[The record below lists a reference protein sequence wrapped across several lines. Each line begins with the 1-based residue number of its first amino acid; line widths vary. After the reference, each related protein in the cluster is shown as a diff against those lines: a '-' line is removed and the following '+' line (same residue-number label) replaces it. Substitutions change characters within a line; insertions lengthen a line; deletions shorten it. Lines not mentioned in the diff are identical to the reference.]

1 MTITRSRYFVTAS
14 ELAAELAGDAPPLL
28 LDVRFAPSGPD
39 LRPEYEAGHL
49 PGAHFVDLQGQLAG
63 PGGGTAGRRPL
74 PSPDALQETLRGWG
88 VDDLGRPVVVYDN
101 KHGLTAGRAWWVLTW
116 AGLTNV
122 RLLDGGYGAW
132 LVAGGPATTEEPAAP
147 APGAVALAPG
157 QLPTLTADE
166 AQELALTGVLLD
178 SRGTAAYEG
187 GAPAAGHIPGALDA
201 GTRHNLD
208 KNGLLAGEETLRAR
222 FDALGVRAGEPV
234 GAYCGGG
241 VAAAHQVLVLKSLG
255 IDAALF
261 VGSWSAWSADTT
273 RPVATGADRGLARAV
288 RIDAYGGPEVLDLVE
303 LPRPVPG
310 PGELLVEV
318 CAAGVNPVDWKTR
331 LGKRATAP
339 LDTPRGLG
347 SDAAGVVVAVGD
359 GVSAPS
365 VGAEVVV
372 FGTQGSYA
380 SHVVTTP
387 ARTLPKPR
395 QLSWPQ
401 AAAVGIPTGTAYQA
415 LTSLRLIGEETL
427 LVHAGAGAVGQAAL
441 QFARQWGVR
450 TIATANP
457 VNHDRLRELGAV
469 PVEYGP
475 GLLERVRA
483 LAPDGVDVA
492 LDAAGTDEALA
503 VSLALVADRTRIGT
517 VVAVERAEE
526 LGIRAWSGSRPGWLS
541 PDERA
546 LRHEGVALALELAA
560 KEAFEWEIAAELP
573 LAEVAEAH
581 RLSETGHVRGKV
593 VLVP

>member
-1 MTITRSRYFVTAS
+1 MTSSPFFVDPAD
-14 ELAAELAGDAPPLL
+14 LAAELAAGPPPLL
-28 LDVRFAPSGPD
+28 LDVRFSPSGPD

-49 PGAHFVDLQGQLAG
+49 PGAHFVELQAQLAG
-63 PGGGTAGRRPL
+63 PGGGTEGRRPL
-74 PSPDALQETLRGWG
+74 PSPEALQETLRGWG
-88 VDDLGRPVVVYDN
+88 IDDLDQPVVVYDN
-101 KHGLTAGRAWWVLTW
+101 RNGLTAGRAWWVLTW

-132 LVAGGPATTEEPAAP
+132 ADSGGATTTEEPAAP
-147 APGAVALAPG
+147 APGRVVVRPG

-178 SRGTAAYEG
+178 SRGTAAYQG
-187 GAPAAGHIPGALDA
+187 GEPGQGHIPGALDA
-201 GTRHNLD
+201 GTRHNLSES
-208 KNGLLAGEETLRAR
+208 GRLAGEETLRSR
-222 FDALGVRAGEPV
+222 FEALGVRAGTPV

-261 VGSWSAWSADTT
+261 VGSWSAWSADLE
-273 RPVATGADRGLARAV
+273 RPVATGPDRGLARAV
-288 RIDAYGGPEVLDLVE
+288 RIRAYGGPEVLEVVD

-310 PGELLVEV
+310 PGEVLVEV
-318 CAAGVNPVDWKTR
+318 RAAGVNPVDWRIR
-331 LGKRATAP
+331 LGQRSTTP
-339 LDTPRGLG
+339 LEAPRGLG

-359 GVSAPS
+359 GVGARS
-365 VGAEVVV
+365 VGDEVIVV
-372 FGTQGSYA
+372 GSQGSYA

-387 ARTLPKPR
+387 ARTLLKPR
-395 QLSWPQ
+395 QLSWAQ

-415 LTSLRLIGEETL
+415 LTSLRLVGEETL

-450 TIATANP
+450 AIATARP
-457 VNHDRLRELGAV
+457 GNHDRLRELGAV

-475 GLLERVRA
+475 GLLDRVRA
-483 LAPDGVDVA
+483 AAPGGVDVV
-492 LDAAGTDEALA
+492 LDAAGTAEALD

-526 LGIRAWSGSRPGWLS
+526 LGIRAWSGSRPGWLT

-546 LRHEGVALALELAA
+546 LRHEGVALAVELAA
-560 KEAFEWEIAAELP
+560 KEAFAWEIAAELP
-573 LAEVAEAH
+573 LDDVAQAH
-581 RLSETGHVRGKV
+581 RLSEDGHVRGKV
-593 VLVP
+593 VLTP

>member
-1 MTITRSRYFVTAS
+1 MTITRSRYFVGAS
-14 ELAAELAGDAPPLL
+14 ELATSLGGDAPPLL

-49 PGAHFVDLQGQLAG
+49 PGAHFVDLPAQLAG
-63 PGGGTAGRRPL
+63 PGGGLAGRRPL
-74 PSPDALQETLRGWG
+74 PSPEALQETLRGWG
-88 VDDLGRPVVVYDN
+88 VDDLDRPVVVYDD

-132 LVAGGPATTEEPAAP
+132 VAAGGATTTAEPQAPAA
-147 APGAVALAPG
+147 GTVVVRPG
-157 QLPTLTADE
+157 QLPTLTAGE

-178 SRGTAAYEG
+178 SRGTAAYQG
-187 GAPAAGHIPGALDA
+187 GSPAAGHIPGALDA

-208 KNGLLAGEETLRAR
+208 AAGLLAGEETLRAR

-261 VGSWSAWSADTT
+261 VGSWSAWSADPD
-273 RPVATGADRGLARAV
+273 RPVATGADRGVARAV
-288 RIDAYGGPEVLDLVE
+288 RIRTYGGPEVLEVAD

-310 PGELLVEV
+310 PGEVLVEV
-318 CAAGVNPVDWKTR
+318 RAAGVNPADWKTR
-331 LGKRATAP
+331 LGLRSSAP
-339 LDTPRGLG
+339 LSSPRGLG

-359 GVSAPS
+359 GVSVRS
-365 VGAEVVV
+365 VGDEVVV

-387 ARTLPKPR
+387 ARTLLKPR
-395 QLSWPQ
+395 QLSWAQ

-415 LTSLRLIGEETL
+415 LTSLRLVGEETL

-450 TIATANP
+450 AVATARP
-457 VNHDRLRELGAV
+457 ANHDRLRELGAV

-483 LAPDGVDVA
+483 AVPGGVDVV
-492 LDAAGTDEALA
+492 LDAAGTDEALE
-503 VSLALVADRTRIGT
+503 VSLALVADRSRIGT
-517 VVAVERAEE
+517 VVAIERAEE
-526 LGIRAWSGSRPGWLS
+526 LGIRAWSGSRPGWLT

-546 LRHEGVALALELAA
+546 LRYEGVALALELAA
-560 KEAFEWEIAAELP
+560 KDAFEWEIAAEFP
-573 LAEVAEAH
+573 LDAVAEAH

-593 VLVP
+593 VVIP